1 MTLRSWTL
9 APLLIVACAAY
20 TPPNAHSCVRQRSH
34 SVGSGVGRSWAT
46 RALVFDYFRLFS
58 SNDGRDVEGDDYD
71 DVDQEWQAY
80 LKREQ
85 SRSSR
90 SSPSPAPP
98 SSGGGLQIN
107 QPRAGSSSGG
117 GVPPEPFSR
126 RREVIGGVDAGPAP
140 LSRGGPVNDDARA
153 REDALT
159 ESFTQTG
166 FTVLTTTIGASLL
179 FFLATGAL
187 GGITDGSDRFDT
199 SGIEPITREAQAETQ
214 AADEARAARNR
225 AASAIDGPVAPV
237 APDGDGRWVI

>member
-1 MTLRSWTL
+1 MG
-9 APLLIVACAAY
+9 IVAPRGCRMFIKAFFQLWLLAAGVSGF
-20 TPPNAHSCVRQRSH
+20 SCPAALKNWQR
-34 SVGSGVGRSWAT
+34 
-46 RALVFDYFRLFS
+46 RAPALQLSDRPTTDTAESTAESDSFDYEGAFKARVAEQTAAEREDTVVRRRL
-58 SNDGRDVEGDDYD
+58 DRLTPEEEPV
-71 DVDQEWQAY
+71 
-80 LKREQ
+80 
-85 SRSSR
+85 
-90 SSPSPAPP
+90 
-98 SSGGGLQIN
+98 GLRIN

-153 REDALT
+153 REEALT

-187 GGITDGSDRFDT
+187 GGITDGSDRFDS

-225 AASAIDGPVAPV
+225 AASAIDGPVAP
-237 APDGDGRWVI
+237 DGDGRWVI